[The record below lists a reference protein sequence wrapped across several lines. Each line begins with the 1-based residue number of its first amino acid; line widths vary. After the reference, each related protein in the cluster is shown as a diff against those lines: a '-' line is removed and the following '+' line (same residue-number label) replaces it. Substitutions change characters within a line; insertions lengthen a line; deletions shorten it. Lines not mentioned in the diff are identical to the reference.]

1 MDIARPNCKEDGP
14 REDGQKKMGR
24 RRWAKED
31 GPNKMVREDGPRR
44 VGVTERARGPPEKEF
59 SLAAYRVRQRQ
70 VKNRTREINTHE
82 ERNTQR

>member
-1 MDIARPNCKEDGP
+1 
-14 REDGQKKMGR
+14 MGR

-59 SLAAYRVRQRQ
+59 SLAAYRVG
-70 VKNRTREINTHE
+70 K
-82 ERNTQR
+82 ERHGKAKSKDKDKSKIELEK